1 MIAGGLV
8 LVNLACAEEVQLKLL
23 SSGAVTKLGG
33 YVPQRLKLSSEKPAG
48 IKQLPADL
56 SAPWFGALS
65 LGPKESPTAFA
76 VVLDEPEGG
85 PARLF
90 VDANG
95 NGDLR
100 DDPAVEW
107 KTSAYKAK
115 DSQLT
120 QYKGRANV
128 NVPYGKESAEFRIA
142 MYRFDKRDPGRTNL
156 ADVILFYADYA
167 REGEIR
173 LGGKSYQ
180 AMLVDNHAIGDFRG
194 DEVQLFV
201 DIDSDGKFDR
211 RAEALDVGEP
221 FNVGGTTYEIAGLT
235 AAGDKFRI
243 EKSSKT
249 VAEITP
255 APKEGMKAPS
265 FKAKTTAGKDV
276 DFPTTY
282 KGKLVLLDFWA
293 TWCGPCIAELPHL
306 TAAYEKF
313 HPQGLEV
320 LGISLDQANA
330 ERKLADFTQQKNMP
344 WPQIFD
350 GKYWQA
356 EVAKLY
362 KVDSIPRAFLV
373 EGDTGNI
380 VAAGSSL
387 RGKQLEAT
395 LEKALAARKS
405 ASR

>member
-1 MIAGGLV
+1 MANLIA
-8 LVNLACAEEVQLKLL
+8 ARKL
-23 SSGAVTKLGG
+23 
-33 YVPQRLKLSSEKPAG
+33 
-48 IKQLPADL
+48 
-56 SAPWFGALS
+56 W
-65 LGPKESPTAFA
+65 
-76 VVLDEPEGG
+76 
-85 PARLF
+85 
-90 VDANG
+90 
-95 NGDLR
+95 
-100 DDPAVEW
+100 
-107 KTSAYKAK
+107 TSA
-115 DSQLT
+115 S
-120 QYKGRANV
+120 
-128 NVPYGKESAEFRIA
+128 
-142 MYRFDKRDPGRTNL
+142 
-156 ADVILFYADYA
+156 
-167 REGEIR
+167 
-173 LGGKSYQ
+173 
-180 AMLVDNHAIGDFRG
+180 
-194 DEVQLFV
+194 
-201 DIDSDGKFDR
+201 
-211 RAEALDVGEP
+211 
-221 FNVGGTTYEIAGLT
+221 GTTYEIAALT

-255 APKEGMKAPS
+255 PPKEGMKAPT

-330 ERKLADFTQQKNMP
+330 ERKLADFTQQKNMA

-350 GKYWQA
+350 GRYWQA
-356 EVAKLY
+356 EIAKLY

-380 VAAGSSL
+380 LAAGSSL